1 MFNGIHYKWPF
12 SIAMLNYQR
21 VPGSIFTCSSNY
33 HVDHRTIFQLIVGS
47 VDSFIVKSAMSVN
60 PGTPKGPIIFCFD
73 GLTPLTSW
81 VILDAL
87 EDVMTFNSI
96 LQSCAVAMTLGR
108 AGDRLGKTVLLWM
121 IDRCKKRMWCQKGDV
136 DVRRVVLPEGSPVDA
151 PERVVASR
159 KYPGNGHW
167 PKMCSSRWDSARWL
181 ATSSPRQSV
190 WFQHDLPLGK
200 LT

>member
-1 MFNGIHYKWPF
+1 
-12 SIAMLNYQR
+12 
-21 VPGSIFTCSSNY
+21 
-33 HVDHRTIFQLIVGS
+33 
-47 VDSFIVKSAMSVN
+47 MSVN
-60 PGTPKGPIIFCFD
+60 PGTPKGPIVFCFD

-87 EDVMTFNSI
+87 EDVMTFNSL

-121 IDRCKKRMWCQKGDV
+121 IDRCQKG
-136 DVRRVVLPEGSPVDA
+136 S

-167 PKMCSSRWDSARWL
+167 PKMCSSR
-181 ATSSPRQSV
+181 
-190 WFQHDLPLGK
+190 
-200 LT
+200 